1 MKKVIAVVL
10 VLTLSVTTVFANNEK
25 PNLTG
30 KEQLR
35 TEIVKLLGQHQLKIS
50 ESFVKAEISFLINR
64 QNELV
69 ILSVDTENQT
79 VAGFIKKQ
87 LNYKKLSIKELSI
100 MKTFKM
106 PLKIVKN

>member
-10 VLTLSVTTVFANNEK
+10 VLTLSVTTVFANNEQ

-35 TEIVKLLGQHQLKIS
+35 SEIVKLLGQHQLKIS

-64 QNELV
+64 QGELV
-69 ILSVDTENQT
+69 ILSVDSENQT
-79 VAGFIKKQ
+79 VVGFIKKQ